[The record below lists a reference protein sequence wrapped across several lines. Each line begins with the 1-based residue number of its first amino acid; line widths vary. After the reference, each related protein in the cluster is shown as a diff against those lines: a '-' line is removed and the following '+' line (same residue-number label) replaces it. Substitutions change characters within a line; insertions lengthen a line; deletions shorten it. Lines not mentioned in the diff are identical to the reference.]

1 MIINSTDP
9 NNGAKIFDESRLFH
23 VQSSAKLK
31 IDEDLFKK
39 LEVGARARLYD
50 PESNGTIFTD
60 SIGNDVTNFEFG
72 GFVQATKELPNNTE
86 LTASLRIDKNE
97 NFNLTTSQRL
107 TAVREIKPSTF
118 LRASLQRGQRIPNV
132 REQFFNQNLG
142 ELRVVGGLPQVVDQ
156 YGLQDNAFLVSSL
169 NEYNQASGDEVNRLL
184 KQPNSTVNI
193 DALKLQYLDIMER
206 GIIRPDQLTELSLK
220 RLLVSNWALKAF
232 FNKSDW

>member
-50 PESNGTIFTD
+50 RIKWYHLYGFYRQR
-60 SIGNDVTNFEFG
+60 VTNFEFG

-97 NFNLTTSQRL
+97 NFNLTT
-107 TAVREIKPSTF
+107 
-118 LRASLQRGQRIPNV
+118 N
-132 REQFFNQNLG
+132 
-142 ELRVVGGLPQVVDQ
+142 
-156 YGLQDNAFLVSSL
+156 
-169 NEYNQASGDEVNRLL
+169 
-184 KQPNSTVNI
+184 
-193 DALKLQYLDIMER
+193 
-206 GIIRPDQLTELSLK
+206 
-220 RLLVSNWALKAF
+220 
-232 FNKSDW
+232 